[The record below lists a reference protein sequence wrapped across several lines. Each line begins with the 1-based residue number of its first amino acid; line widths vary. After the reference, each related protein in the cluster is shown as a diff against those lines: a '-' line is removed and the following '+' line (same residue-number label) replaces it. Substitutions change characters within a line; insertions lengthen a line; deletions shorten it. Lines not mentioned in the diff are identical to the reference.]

1 MLAIVLSVGILGT
14 RHLQW
19 LVEKPEIRST
29 IVFTVLFLMAFP
41 LKAGAIWNSL
51 TRPTA
56 PLLASGINYLI
67 VPLIAWGLAPLLSA
81 AGISENM
88 VFGIL
93 VAASTP
99 STLASASVWT
109 RRAGGNDAISMM
121 VTIITNALCFLIT
134 PMWLT
139 MMIGLEPGRTSD
151 VFDPVQMIQKLALLV
166 VLPMVIAQLLR
177 ISPPIGRFATRN
189 KTPMGVL
196 AQFGV
201 LSMIFLGSIQT
212 GARIASAEGPSMFLV
227 EIVGAILVVVSL
239 HVSMLLLGVNLARR
253 LGINREDAIAVG
265 FSGSQKTLM
274 VGLTVAIDLR
284 YSVVPIVAYH
294 VGQLLIDTV
303 VADRYLQRT
312 EQLRQ
317 AERESL
323 AGAPAAGEAPSA
335 DQPSAVESPG
345 AAAD

>member
-1 MLAIVLSVGILGT
+1 MRSFLIRRWFLVLLAIVLAVGVLGAE
-14 RHLQW
+14 HLQP
-19 LVEKPEIRST
+19 LVEIAAIRSA

-41 LKAGAIWNSL
+41 LTAGAIWNSL

-56 PLLASGINYLI
+56 PLLASGINYL
-67 VPLIAWGLAPLLSA
+67 VLPLMAWGLAPLLSA
-81 AGISENM
+81 AGVSDNM

-93 VAASTP
+93 VAAATP

-109 RRAGGNDAISMM
+109 RRAGGNDAVSMM

-139 MMIGLEPGRTSD
+139 MMIGFEPGRAKD
-151 VFDPVQMIQKLALLV
+151 LFDPVEMIQKLALLV

-177 ISPPIGRFATRN
+177 LSPPVGRFATRN

-212 GARIASAEGPSMFLV
+212 GVRIAAADGQSMVLV
-227 EIVGAILVVVSL
+227 EIAVAIVVVVSL
-239 HVSMLLLGVNLARR
+239 HVSTLLLGVGLARR
-253 LGINREDAIAVG
+253 LGINRADAIAVG
-265 FSGSQKTLM
+265 ISGSQKTLM

-303 VADRYLQRT
+303 VADRYRHRT
-312 EQLRQ
+312 EELEQ
-317 AERESL
+317 AEQQALS
-323 AGAPAAGEAPSA
+323 S
-335 DQPSAVESPG
+335 SAVATEE
-345 AAAD
+345 